1 MRFFVA
7 LVSLP
12 LFAAAAQA
20 QTAGPGS
27 TAPAPMAA
35 PAGVTAPATPPA
47 ASTTGPARS
56 QHHAAR
62 ESMQQRFDAANTT
75 HDGKLTLEQAKAGMP
90 RVARHFSAI
99 DKDNKG
105 YVTID
110 EIHEYNSAQ
119 HKAHQHHAG

>member
-1 MRFFVA
+1 MRFFAPLVA
-7 LVSLP
+7 LP
-12 LFAAAAQA
+12 LFAFAAQA
-20 QTAGPGS
+20 QTA
-27 TAPAPMAA
+27 APADMAA
-35 PAGVTAPATPPA
+35 PTTPPA
-47 ASTTGPARS
+47 ASTAPLVHP
-56 QHHAAR
+56 HHVHQ
-62 ESMQQRFDAANTT
+62 SMQQRFDAANTS

-105 YVTID
+105 YVTLD